1 MKQFILGFGLL
12 VGSSLS
18 AVGCD
23 QCSCASSGF
32 MGIVPQFGKH
42 FVGVRYQYQNLNT
55 THSSSIIEGLA
66 LDRSREH
73 FHTAEVF
80 GSYVPHWRVQILA
93 SMPFHYR
100 IQISEQEGTFTG
112 YGLGDAWMGMNY
124 TLVST
129 PDTIGKKVR
138 HNVILGAGIKT
149 PTGPTSLKN
158 RNEELNMNLQPGSG
172 SWDPNFTARYI
183 LRIKRWGISSAAD
196 FRLNTTNAD
205 GYRFGNRM
213 SGLLGAFYWT
223 TFRDMTFMPQIA
235 FMHDQS
241 WTDMN
246 NGTAEPATGGYSNWV
261 RANVQIGFKRMLFD
275 VGYSLPLLHDLG
287 SGEVIPKHQ
296 FNFSLLL
303 TI

>member
-12 VGSSLS
+12 VGLSLS
-18 AVGCD
+18 AYSCD

-42 FVGVRYQYQNLNT
+42 FVGVRYQYQNFST
-55 THSSSIIEGLA
+55 THSSSIIEGLEI
-66 LDRSREH
+66 DRSAEH
-73 FHTAEVF
+73 FHTAEIF
-80 GSYVPHWRVQILA
+80 GSYVPHWRVQVLA

-100 IQISEQEGTFTG
+100 KQLSEQEGTFTG
-112 YGLGDAWMGMNY
+112 YGLGDAWLGVNY
-124 TLVST
+124 TVIST

-158 RNEELNMNLQPGSG
+158 RNEVLNMNLQPGSG

-223 TFRDMTFMPQIA
+223 VYKDMTFMPQIA
-235 FMHDQS
+235 LMHDQS
-241 WTDMN
+241 WVDTD
-246 NGTAEPATGGYSNWV
+246 NGINQPATGGYSNWA
-261 RANVQIGFKRMLFD
+261 RANLQIGYKRMLFD
-275 VGYSLPLLHDLG
+275 VGYSLPLFHNVG
-287 SGEVIPKHQ
+287 SGEVTPKHQ
-296 FNFSLLL
+296 FNFSILL